1 MAVTSRPKLK
11 KTSINFSNF
20 GGNTDLGN
28 VSPFHSKVSGAS
40 HIKSLQSQRRVLERV
55 ITLEEDVE
63 NLNTRVQMQ
72 DESLLSVKSEFQQ
85 SLSHIQQR
93 VGTLESGQKAI
104 IDNAINK
111 DKILAKQRKLEEARI
126 KREGAEKSL
135 EDDGQ
140 PDKDTDKS
148 ADAEK
153 KAKSS
158 IGILDRL
165 KKFLTF

>member
-1 MAVTSRPKLK
+1 MAVTSKPKLK
-11 KTSINFSNF
+11 KTSINLGNF

-104 IDNAINK
+104 IDNARNK
-111 DKILAKQRKLEEARI
+111 EKI
-126 KREGAEKSL
+126 
-135 EDDGQ
+135 
-140 PDKDTDKS
+140 
-148 ADAEK
+148 
-153 KAKSS
+153 
-158 IGILDRL
+158 
-165 KKFLTF
+165 